1 MTKRS
6 KQANPKRDTATNARE
21 KDNHNSKPAP
31 IDGSNRVGI
40 RAMTDTELGKARS
53 VDPDL
58 DNREFSALVREPQ
71 DFFHHG
77 YDLRVVAVNGK
88 TYSGPKHAIMP
99 EAIQLHWH
107 GQLNAARSPHPE
119 IVAATMPVWRS
130 AKIQV
135 DSLFSRDCLALKQS
149 DAETEDAFNAALFQ
163 TCNTACGPCDLTSA
177 AFAIAAFVHAHPRF
191 KDIVADIPYKLPFGK
206 DTALALFR
214 GVPD

>member
-6 KQANPKRDTATNARE
+6 KQPSTKRDTASNARK
-21 KDNHNSKPAP
+21 KDNHGSKPFH

-40 RAMTDTELGKARS
+40 RAMTDAELDKARS
-53 VDPDL
+53 IDPDC
-58 DNREFSALVREPQ
+58 DNREFSTVVREPQ
-71 DFFHHG
+71 EFFHHG

-135 DSLFSRDCLALKQS
+135 ESFFSCDCLVLKQS

-163 TCNTACGPCDLTSA
+163 TYNTACEPCDLTTA

-191 KDIVADIPYKLPFGK
+191 KDIVADIPYELPFGK
-206 DTALALFR
+206 DTALALFCD
-214 GVPD
+214 VPD